1 MKHLSNLK
9 PVALVILA
17 VILIVVFR
25 STFANPLPPDSD
37 NDGMLDVWEIQ
48 YFGNLSQGPNTDY
61 DGDGVSNLIE
71 FLQGRNPKVAG
82 TTADTGGITGLTVYT
97 PLIVY

>member
-1 MKHLSNLK
+1 MKISAILQR
-9 PVALVILA
+9 VALTCMVILL
-17 VILIVVFR
+17 ILIIR
-25 STFANPLPPDSD
+25 SALANPLPPDSD
-37 NDGMLDVWEIQ
+37 NDGMLDAWEMQ